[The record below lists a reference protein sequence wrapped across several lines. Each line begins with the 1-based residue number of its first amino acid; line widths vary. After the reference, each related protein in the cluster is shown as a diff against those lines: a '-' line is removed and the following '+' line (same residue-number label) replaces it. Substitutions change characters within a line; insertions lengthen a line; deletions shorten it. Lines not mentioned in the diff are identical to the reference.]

1 METTTSDRVSIIRLT
16 KGKLP
21 CLPFVNLKNM
31 VLGKNYRLSVAFV
44 GAKESKRLNKKYRG
58 KNSPA
63 DILSF
68 PFSKDEGE
76 IIICLSQA
84 RKNAKNF
91 EKTFANFLPFLYTHG
106 LCHLKGL
113 SHGSI
118 MEKRETEIR
127 RRFRFQE

>member
-1 METTTSDRVSIIRLT
+1 MDTLISNGTSVRRLT

-21 CLPFVNLKNM
+21 CLPFVNLKNT
-31 VLGKNYRLSVAFV
+31 VLGKNYQLSVAFV
-44 GAKESKRLNKKYRG
+44 GSKESKKLNKKYRG
-58 KNSPA
+58 KNNPA

-91 EKTFANFLPFLYTHG
+91 EKTFANFLPFLYIHG
-106 LCHLKGL
+106 LFHLKGL

-118 MEKRETEIR
+118 MEKKEAGVRKKFGI
-127 RRFRFQE
+127 